1 MDISVRV
8 NLVSEVSVTIL
19 PLKEQ
24 TGFIKVLFK
33 SNSIVLHSHYQL
45 KSKYTR
51 LLFIGL
57 RVKMQGDWKEAEA
70 RNLVGLFHTF
80 RYFSKRDCSYKKLK
94 KINVFR

>member
-1 MDISVRV
+1 MRV
-8 NLVSEVSVTIL
+8 NLVSKVSVATL

-33 SNSIVLHSHYQL
+33 SNLIVLHSHYQL
-45 KSKYTR
+45 KSKYTC

-70 RNLVGLFHTF
+70 RNLVGLFRTF

-94 KINVFR
+94 KTNVFR